1 MGGIDYLQN
10 EAPSLGYGSKV
21 IIVSRDRHVLNGRVD
36 KIHEATSLRYYS
48 SLQLFN
54 LKAFRK
60 YDCES
65 EYKELVDKA
74 IAYAQGNPLAL
85 TTLGLFLYSK
95 TVKEWES
102 ALRKLE
108 TTANQYIQAVLRLSY
123 DGLDDEEREIFL
135 DITFFLKGKSTR
147 YLMATLESCG
157 FNASICLRTLRD
169 KALIS
174 IDYVVHMHGL
184 IQSMAFEIVRQAC
197 VTNPGGRSRLQKS
210 DEVYYVLK
218 NNKGS
223 DAIQGMS
230 LNLSEIRFSQLSADA
245 LKRLLI

>member
-1 MGGIDYLQN
+1 MAKVVFAKFHSQFDSCCFVENLREESEKYGLKYIRDELLFELSKDTTVGRFYHKKVFIVLDDVSNTYQLDYLQN

-135 DITFFLKGKSTR
+135 DITFS
-147 YLMATLESCG
+147 
-157 FNASICLRTLRD
+157 
-169 KALIS
+169 
-174 IDYVVHMHGL
+174 
-184 IQSMAFEIVRQAC
+184 
-197 VTNPGGRSRLQKS
+197 
-210 DEVYYVLK
+210 
-218 NNKGS
+218 
-223 DAIQGMS
+223 
-230 LNLSEIRFSQLSADA
+230 
-245 LKRLLI
+245 